1 VSGCV
6 SVVSSG
12 ILLLSWKNI
21 AVIPLIDLSENP
33 EPALYAKALRFKK
46 YVQSH
51 FQPSP
56 EIEAFAAMRGWTSPA
71 EGLAE
76 LWWESMDEMRAA
88 FTTPEGQAASVDL
101 ARDEAEFI
109 DPTRISAFLSH
120 EHVIFDYT

>member
-1 VSGCV
+1 MIKM
-6 SVVSSG
+6 VVAVYRKPCM
-12 ILLLSWKNI
+12 SWEEFEPRWRKKHG
-21 AVIPLIDLSENP
+21 DLVRSH
-33 EPALYAKALRFKK
+33 AKALRFKK

-56 EIEAFAAMRGWTSPA
+56 EIEAFAAMRGWISPA

-76 LWWESMDEMRAA
+76 VWWESMEEMRAA
-88 FTTPEGQAASVDL
+88 FATPEGQAASVDL

-120 EHVIFDYT
+120 EHVVFDYT